1 VITGNGSARN
11 SDANGVGNVSGR
23 NVDDSHVSCA
33 EVSSEGRRPVVTDP
47 SLCRAARY
55 EVPLPAHL
63 VLSFA
68 LLFFAVAA
76 SML

>member
-1 VITGNGSARN
+1 M
-11 SDANGVGNVSGR
+11 
-23 NVDDSHVSCA
+23 SCA
-33 EVSSEGRRPVVTDP
+33 EGSSEGRRPVVTDP

-55 EVPLPAHL
+55 EVPSPAHL